1 MTEVTVDERDQA
13 TALEALIERF
23 NDAWNRQD
31 ADAAMACHTDDVV
44 FHNHTAGE
52 RVEGREAVRQHISKI
67 FQNWP
72 GMVFTGR
79 SLYLRD
85 GLIVQEW
92 TASAPHTR
100 PVSRG
105 DRVAEPT
112 GDTITWDGMDIMPTR
127 GGLITRK
134 DVYSDSLSV
143 LRQLGLLD

>member
-1 MTEVTVDERDQA
+1 MSEHDAGDADRADLLA
-13 TALEALIERF
+13 GLIERF

-31 ADAAMACHTDDVV
+31 VDAAMACHTDDVV

-52 RVEGREAVRQHISKI
+52 RAEGRDAVRAHIAGI
-67 FQNWP
+67 FANWP
-72 GMVFTGR
+72 GMVFASRT
-79 SLYLRD
+79 LYLRD

-112 GDTITWDGMDIMPTR
+112 GATITWDGMDIMPTR
-127 GGLITRK
+127 DGLIARK

-143 LRQLGLLD
+143 LRQLGLD